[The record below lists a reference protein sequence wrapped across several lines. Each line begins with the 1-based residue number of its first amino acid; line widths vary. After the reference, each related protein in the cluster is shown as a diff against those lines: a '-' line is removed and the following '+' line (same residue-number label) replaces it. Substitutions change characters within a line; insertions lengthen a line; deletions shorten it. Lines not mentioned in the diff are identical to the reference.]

1 MLKNSQSS
9 PSPELETTD
18 HINLTEITSQFIIK
32 SKKKFSKYLKD
43 IFVDLSSRTNDEN
56 KGISRL
62 VFASYYT
69 LPGIILDRLFAV
81 MNSSDSPLLSFKD
94 FSLGMMVLFTGTFE
108 SLSKFIFSFYD
119 FDNDQKI
126 TKEDIRTILS
136 YISLSHSTTGTLQ
149 GYKARVSSQEELKE
163 VLDKVFTEDK
173 VSIDYKEFINVI
185 ENVSCDVY
193 LLIVLFLYAKM
204 PFTKETIDAYEDDD
218 SNEEELTKSKED
230 KTVAS
235 PSKIKTLSPYKI
247 LRKLSTKQKRKA
259 TMNDEMSH
267 LNRKFMKD
275 DNIDGKKNSII
286 SLVSARENN
295 DDNSNERLKWRRR
308 RRRFN
313 DDEEEEIKKE
323 KEESPEP
330 EKIVPQR
337 RQRENFKKDKDKEE
351 EKKENEKKEDL
362 DDNVIGVYENMGFF
376 FNKSLSEKNSKEVD
390 HSLSPNLSKF
400 NSTTGVSHFAYQ
412 SRIVEA
418 NEEDEEVKKES
429 ESEFDLNDSDD
440 AYSESSESESNFIN
454 NNNIYSNSSD
464 SDSLGFKKNYIT
476 HKKND
481 NDVNG
486 FKASTFNTPKKKKSS
501 FLHDKVRTIK
511 YENYLFK
518 YTNDKLKKIYFK
530 LINKDLYY
538 YRTQDQKKHSGM
550 HNLSGVFLKEEE
562 PLIFNNKSYFAFS
575 LHFSSKK
582 RFYYSDDQNIFNEW
596 LAKLKK
602 VSLYNDLLS
611 LYTVSSVIGEGKFGL
626 IKLGMDKLTG
636 RKVAIKI
643 INKETMSSN
652 DLELVRT
659 EIEIMKICQHPNIIR
674 LYNIYEDT
682 STINIVMEYCPGGDL
697 YSYLEKR
704 NFILPEPRACE
715 LIHKLCTAVFY
726 IHSYG
731 VVHRDLKPE
740 NILMTD
746 SSDEADI
753 RILDFGLSKII
764 GPEERCTEPFGTICY
779 VSPEVLLEKPYT
791 KSIDIWAIGVI
802 TYLMLCGQLPF
813 DSDEGE
819 ESIAKKTVFS
829 EPNMKFGIWKTI
841 SEEAKDLIKLMLEKE
856 PDNRISVKSALE
868 HKWFSKH
875 CGKELI
881 NTRKNSMGRPNEFRV
896 YSSTLNDK

>member
-1 MLKNSQSS
+1 MLKNSLPQ
-9 PSPELETTD
+9 PNHEPQTTE

-32 SKKKFSKYLKD
+32 SKTKFSKYLKE
-43 IFVDLSSRTNDEN
+43 IFVDLSSRTNEPN

-81 MNSSDSPLLSFKD
+81 MNSSGSPLLSFND
-94 FSLGMMVLFTGTFE
+94 FFLGMMIVFTGSFE

-126 TKEDIRTILS
+126 TKEDVRTILS
-136 YISLSHSTTGTLQ
+136 YISLSHSTTGSIQ
-149 GYKARVSSQEELKE
+149 GYKARVSSQEELRE
-163 VLDKVFTEDK
+163 MLDKVFTDK
-173 VSIDYKEFINVI
+173 ESIDYKGFINVI

-193 LLIVLFLYAKM
+193 LLIVLFLYVKM
-204 PFTKETIDAYEDDD
+204 PFTKETIDAYGDDD
-218 SNEEELTKSKED
+218 NNNEEELMKSKED

-247 LRKLSTKQKRKA
+247 LRKLSTKKKRKA
-259 TMNDEMSH
+259 TMPDEMSH
-267 LNRKFMKD
+267 LNRRFMND
-275 DNIDGKKNSII
+275 DNIEGKKNSII
-286 SLVSARENN
+286 SLVSAREIN

-308 RRRFN
+308 RRFN
-313 DDEEEEIKKE
+313 DEDEEEIKKG
-323 KEESPEP
+323 KEDTAEP

-337 RQRENFKKDKDKEE
+337 RQRDYLKKDKEE
-351 EKKENEKKEDL
+351 KKKTEKEEEP
-362 DDNVIGVYENMGFF
+362 DDNVIGVYQNMGFC
-376 FNKSLSEKNSKEVD
+376 FNKSLSTKNTIEIAQSQ
-390 HSLSPNLSKF
+390 SPGSSKF
-400 NSTTGVSHFAYQ
+400 NSTTGVGHFSCQ

-418 NEEDEEVKKES
+418 NEEDDDEMKKES
-429 ESEFDLNDSDD
+429 ESDFDSNDSDID
-440 AYSESSESESNFIN
+440 SHSSESEPIIIN

-464 SDSLGFKKNYIT
+464 SDNLGFKKNYIT
-476 HKKND
+476 NKESD
-481 NDVNG
+481 DDVSG
-486 FKASTFNTPKKKKSS
+486 LKASSLNSPKKKKSS
-501 FLHDKVRTIK
+501 FSPDRIKTIK

-538 YRTQDQKKHSGM
+538 YRTHDQKKHSGM
-550 HNLSGVFLKEEE
+550 HNLSGVFLKEEA
-562 PLIFNNKSYFAFS
+562 PLTFNNKSYFAFS

-602 VSLYNDLLS
+602 VSLYNDLSS
-611 LYTVSSVIGEGKFGL
+611 LYTMSSVIGEGKFGL

-636 RKVAIKI
+636 RNVAIKI

-682 STINIVMEYCPGGDL
+682 SVINIVMEYCPGGDL

-704 NFILPEPRACE
+704 NFILSEPRACE
-715 LIHKLCTAVFY
+715 LIHKLCTAIFY

-753 RILDFGLSKII
+753 RILDFGLSKIM
-764 GPEERCTEPFGTICY
+764 GPEEKCTEPFGTMCY

-791 KSIDIWAIGVI
+791 KSVDVWAIGVI

-813 DSDEGE
+813 DSVDGD
-819 ESIAKKTVFS
+819 ESIAKKTVLT
-829 EPNMKFGIWKTI
+829 EPNMNFGIWKTI
-841 SEEAKDLIKLMLEKE
+841 SDEAKDLIKLMLEKN
-856 PDNRISVKSALE
+856 PDNRISVKSVLE
-868 HKWFSKH
+868 HRWFSKH
-875 CGKELI
+875 CGQELI
-881 NTRKNSMGRPNEFRV
+881 NTRKNSINRPNEFRV